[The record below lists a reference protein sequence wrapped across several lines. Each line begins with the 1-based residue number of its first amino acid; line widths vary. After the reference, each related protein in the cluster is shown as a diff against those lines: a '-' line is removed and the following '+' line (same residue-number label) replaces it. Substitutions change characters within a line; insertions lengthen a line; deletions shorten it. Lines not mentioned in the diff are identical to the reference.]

1 MYIFCASYFML
12 RKVRNPINISFYTIC
27 WLIHASWW
35 GQHLLSFKFSFLFKN
50 CPNPTPGGRSH
61 VVATDSLASA
71 LFSWSQTC
79 NKSNK
84 HLNPILCIVDQHFHF
99 ISAISS
105 KICGVSWLK
114 LVKPQSAS
122 HTCGRAKKDVKKME
136 TRDRRSVGCTSFA
149 AAPSKLNQ
157 DTFLTFSKT
166 PCILESV
173 ICYEDFHEH
182 IECLEKLKT
191 QIKHKETV
199 EIFT

>member
-1 MYIFCASYFML
+1 MQDD
-12 RKVRNPINISFYTIC
+12 
-27 WLIHASWW
+27 
-35 GQHLLSFKFSFLFKN
+35 GQHLLSFIFSFLLRKL
-50 CPNPTPGGRSH
+50 PQSYSLRWISRSCNWF
-61 VVATDSLASA
+61 VG
-71 LFSWSQTC
+71 FSTVLLNHFIGQTC

-84 HLNPILCIVDQHFHF
+84 HLNPMLCIVDQHFHF

-122 HTCGRAKKDVKKME
+122 PTCGRAKKDVKKME